1 MTLPRLVLVDDHD
14 ILRAGATKFLD
25 GRFSI
30 VGEAADVSEAI
41 GVISATQPDLVLI
54 DVQMP
59 SGTGADVVV
68 AIKTQDLDTKFL
80 ALSVSAARSDVALML
95 DAGVDGYLLK
105 SAVGA
110 NLPDL
115 AQEVLDGGRPIS
127 PQIAGFMLDIDEAAE
142 KASHIENL
150 TERERD
156 VVQFIARGYSY
167 RKTATA
173 LFLSPKTVEAH
184 MSNIFRKLGVASRY
198 ELSAEVYRVGWVGPE
213 SSSPG

>member
-1 MTLPRLVLVDDHD
+1 MTLPTLVLVDDHD
-14 ILRAGATKFLD
+14 ILRAGASKFLD
-25 GRFSI
+25 GRFTI
-30 VGEAADVSEAI
+30 VGEAADVPEAI
-41 GVISATQPDLVLI
+41 SVIRATHPDLVLI

-59 SGTGADVVV
+59 SGTGADVVT
-68 AIKTQDLDTKFL
+68 AIKKQGPDTKFL
-80 ALSVSAARSDVALML
+80 ALSVSAERSDVALML
-95 DAGVDGYLLK
+95 HAGVDGYLLK
-105 SAVGA
+105 STVGET
-110 NLPDL
+110 LPDL

-150 TERERD
+150 TDRERD

-198 ELSAEVYRVGWVGPE
+198 ELSVEAYRAGWVAPE
-213 SSSPG
+213 SSSPR